1 MKDEIQWI
9 KQWEQHTADSYY
21 SRKGRTAE
29 VADVK
34 THFSLFIEQSDDLK
48 YKKWFMPCFHITAA
62 NIFFY
67 RDGQM
72 NKSNSW

>member
-1 MKDEIQWI
+1 MKFSGSNNGNN
-9 KQWEQHTADSYY
+9 TADSYY

-48 YKKWFMPCFHITAA
+48 YKK
-62 NIFFY
+62 
-67 RDGQM
+67 
-72 NKSNSW
+72 